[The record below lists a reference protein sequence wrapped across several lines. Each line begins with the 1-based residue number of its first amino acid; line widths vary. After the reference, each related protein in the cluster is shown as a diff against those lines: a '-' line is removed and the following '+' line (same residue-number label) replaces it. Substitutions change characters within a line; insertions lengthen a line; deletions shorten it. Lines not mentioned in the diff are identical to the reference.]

1 MSYLNKIILC
11 FTKDK
16 IVGYQYKDKIISEH
30 GDEFETLQHF
40 YDVYTR
46 REEYNKKRQLQQ
58 YFKQLNN

>member
-16 IVGYQYKDKIISEH
+16 IVGYQYKDRIVSEN

-40 YDVYTR
+40 YNIYTR
-46 REEYNKKRQLQQ
+46 REEYIKKHKKF
-58 YFKQLNN
+58 YEVKK